1 MDPYGIF
8 RPTPVV
14 RRINIWL
21 GKSTHR
27 NRAVTDVVRIADRRT
42 APRAVAL
49 PRIDHTALALHTLIL
64 GLILVLLFGAVWLN
78 AT

>member
-1 MDPYGIF
+1 M
-8 RPTPVV
+8 
-14 RRINIWL
+14 
-21 GKSTHR
+21 
-27 NRAVTDVVRIADRRT
+27 TDVVRIADRRT

>member
-1 MDPYGIF
+1 M
-8 RPTPVV
+8 
-14 RRINIWL
+14 
-21 GKSTHR
+21 
-27 NRAVTDVVRIADRRT
+27 TDFARIADRRT

-49 PRIDHTALALHTLIL
+49 PRVDDAVLTLNALTL